1 MSEEEKKAIEYIK
14 HATSFYIDEYGVQ
27 GDYEYL
33 KIVEALYKYLKI
45 VENLIEKQHKEIEEL
60 RKYKGKHSLIK
71 RHYISKDKIREILK
85 KYSEKEDCTY
95 IELIDFVEEIKQ
107 LLEE

>member
-1 MSEEEKKAIEYIK
+1 MSEEEKIAKLELNRYIYGKQLSKDDIVEYI
-14 HATSFYIDEYGVQ
+14 SILF
-27 GDYEYL
+27 
-33 KIVEALYKYLKI
+33 
-45 VENLIEKQHKEIEEL
+45 NLIDKQQKEIKEL
-60 RKYKGKHSLIK
+60 NENS
-71 RHYISKDKIREILK
+71 ISKDKIKEILK